1 MPIWFEL
8 IILLLFTYMIGLGI
22 GGLLWARAPQP
33 DDAPVE
39 SSAKGDLE
47 A

>member
-22 GGLLWARAPQP
+22 GGLLWGRGPQP
-33 DDAPVE
+33 EDELPVPPF
-39 SSAKGDLE
+39 KGDL
-47 A
+47 